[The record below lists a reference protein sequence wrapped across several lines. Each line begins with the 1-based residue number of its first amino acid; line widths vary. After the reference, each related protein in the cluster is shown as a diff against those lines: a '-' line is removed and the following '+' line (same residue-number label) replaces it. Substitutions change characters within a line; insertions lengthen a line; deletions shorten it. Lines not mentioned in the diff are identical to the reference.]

1 VQEPT
6 TEERMM
12 NRKASFQRAVSII
25 KEMIRKEFYQIR
37 HDRKMLGVAIAAPI
51 LQVILLGYAATTDI
65 TNSDLVVCDQDHTI
79 ESRQF
84 LKEFTASGYFVHRYS
99 VEIPAQADAYI
110 ETARARIAL
119 MIPSGFG
126 NDLLAHRTSRV
137 QVVLDGTD
145 ANTSNILLNYAT
157 QIVNSYSQK
166 VMAEFSARM
175 PGAAAQVLP
184 EPRIWFNPDLKSSN
198 FMVPGV
204 VALVLMIITM
214 TLTSLGIVKEKEI
227 GTMEQLLVTPMKPYQ
242 LIVGKLIPFTLIGF
256 LDVIVVLTLAR
267 FWFGVPMRGSLV
279 VLFGLSG
286 LFILTTLGL
295 GLFISTI
302 ARSQQ
307 QAMLI
312 AQFFFFMPFMF
323 LSGFTFPIANMPA
336 IIQPFTYLI
345 PLRYF
350 LDIVRGVFLKGT
362 GLAELWPQALALFG
376 LGIAIFSLSVFRF
389 RKTLE

>member
-1 VQEPT
+1 
-6 TEERMM
+6 M
-12 NRKASFQRAVSII
+12 NRKDSISHSLHI
-25 KEMIRKEFYQIR
+25 IRVMIRKELYQIR
-37 HDRKMLGVAIAAPI
+37 HDRKMLGVSIVAPV
-51 LQVILLGYAATTDI
+51 LQVLLLGYAATTDI
-65 TNSDLVVCDQDHTI
+65 TNSDLVVCDQDCTS

-84 LKEFTASGYFVHRYS
+84 IREFTASGYFIHRYS
-99 VEIPAQADAYI
+99 VNIPAEVDPYI
-110 ETARARIAL
+110 ETAQARIAL
-119 MIPSGFG
+119 MIPEGFG
-126 NDLLAHRTSRV
+126 DDLLAHRTTRV

-145 ANTSNILLNYAT
+145 ANTSTILLNYAT
-157 QIVNSYSQK
+157 QIITSYSQK
-166 VMAEFSARM
+166 VLAEYSARI
-175 PGAAAQVLP
+175 PGGVARVLP
-184 EPRIWFNPDLKSSN
+184 EPRIWFNPDLKSAN

-204 VALVLMIITM
+204 VALVLMLITM

-242 LIVGKLIPFTLIGF
+242 LVIGKLVPFTAIGF
-256 LDVIVVLTLAR
+256 LDVIVVLALAR
-267 FWFGVPMRGSLV
+267 FWFGVPMQGSLV
-279 VLFGLSG
+279 VLFSLSA

-295 GLFISTI
+295 GLFVSTI

-323 LSGFTFPIANMPA
+323 LSGFAFPIANMPKV
-336 IIQPFTYLI
+336 IQPFTYLI

-350 LDIVRGVFLKGT
+350 LEIVRAVFLKGA

-376 LGIAIFSLSVFRF
+376 LGIAIFSLSVIRF

>member
-1 VQEPT
+1 
-6 TEERMM
+6 M
-12 NRKASFQRAVSII
+12 NRNAALQRSLHII
-25 KEMIRKEFYQIR
+25 GVIVRKELLQIR
-37 HDRKMLGVAIAAPI
+37 HDRKMLGVSIVAPV
-51 LQVILLGYAATTDI
+51 LQVLLLGYAATTDI
-65 TNSDLVVCDQDHTI
+65 TNSDLVVCDQDRTQ
-79 ESRQF
+79 ESREF
-84 LKEFTASGYFVHRYS
+84 IREFTSSGYFILRHSADV
-99 VEIPAQADAYI
+99 PAEADAYI
-110 ETARARIAL
+110 ETGRARIAL
-119 MIPSGFG
+119 IIPRRFG
-126 NDLLAHRTSRV
+126 AEILAHRTTPV

-157 QIVNSYSQK
+157 NIIASSSQR
-166 VMAEFSARM
+166 VLTEYRAQV
-175 PGAAAQVLP
+175 PGGLPRVLP

-204 VALVLMIITM
+204 VALVLMLITM

-227 GTMEQLLVTPMKPYQ
+227 GTMEQLLVTPVKPYQ

-256 LDVIVVLTLAR
+256 IDVVVVLGLAR

-295 GLFISTI
+295 GLFVSTI
-302 ARSQQ
+302 SRSQQ

-323 LSGFTFPIANMPA
+323 LSGFAFPIANMPQV
-336 IIQPFTYLI
+336 IQPFTYLI

-350 LDIVRGVFLKGT
+350 LEIVRAILLKGA

-376 LGIAIFSLSVFRF
+376 LGIVIFTLSVVRF